1 MTLPQYPRVQFRA
14 GDLLPALLA
23 RTAEDPVEG
32 YTEGALSQ
40 TAQRDLER
48 YYALLKLSLPAFSE
62 AEASLIVDAL
72 NGSMLESHSGHLL
85 WAEIDDAVREGLAEK
100 WGVAG
105 PALVERL
112 RALPP
117 FAQYA
122 VWEAA
127 EVWWNGPYREA
138 DWGASLRAV
147 GLVR

>member
-14 GDLLPALLA
+14 ADLLPDLVV
-23 RTAEDPVEG
+23 RSHEDPVEG
-32 YTEGALSQ
+32 LTEGAISQ

-48 YYALLKLSLPAFSE
+48 YYALLRLALPPFTQ

-72 NGSMLESHSGHLL
+72 NGSMLEAHSGHLL
-85 WAEIDDAVREGLAEK
+85 WAEIADAVQEGLAAK
-100 WGVAG
+100 WEVDGA
-105 PALVERL
+105 ALVDRL

-127 EVWWNGPYREA
+127 ERWWNGPYREA
-138 DWGASLRAV
+138 DWGASLRSV